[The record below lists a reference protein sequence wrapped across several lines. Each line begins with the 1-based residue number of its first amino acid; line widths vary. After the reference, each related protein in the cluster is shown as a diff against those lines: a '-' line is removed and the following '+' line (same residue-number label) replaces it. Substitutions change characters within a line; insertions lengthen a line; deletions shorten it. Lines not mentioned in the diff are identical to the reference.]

1 MMLSSLRT
9 ALLPLLL
16 IAAVTGSRA
25 QSSASDQKGNLPG
38 VTVRQIHPKV
48 VTSPFPMNGST
59 GRRQALEFRSPE
71 QMTAADRELAEANEA
86 EIGRRAGLQGLNLE
100 RDGGAQGSW
109 GYEQAVCPVF
119 PEHLILEYSRSNGN
133 GDVTL
138 FSAVIPRGEGH
149 VRVIPVRRRSY
160 SLWTPASSNA
170 LTINDFNHMVLEGH
184 EGLNPDWLTL
194 GLCYAALAGGHVRA
208 ALIPQSAADEA
219 FPMLAPAKLTLEKT
233 GGAEVDFADATPKT
247 KAMDWVLEFDPKGR
261 LAKVKHV
268 ASEKLVERPVASS
281 KEPMERPV
289 AGTVID
295 VVGAGHS

>member
-1 MMLSSLRT
+1 
-9 ALLPLLL
+9 LLL
-16 IAAVTGSRA
+16 TVAATGSLA
-25 QSSASDQKGNLPG
+25 QSSVPGPSENLPG
-38 VTVRQIHPKV
+38 VTVRAVHPKV

-86 EIGRRAGLQGLNLE
+86 EIARRAGLQGFNLE
-100 RDGGAQGSW
+100 RGGGEQGSW

-119 PEHLILEYSRSNGN
+119 PEHLILGYSRSNGN

-208 ALIPQSAADEA
+208 ALIPQSAAEEA
-219 FPMLAPAKLTLEKT
+219 FPMLAPATLTLEKK
-233 GGAEVDFADATPKT
+233 GGAEVDFADATPQT
-247 KAMDWVLEFDPKGR
+247 KAMDWVLSFAPNGR
-261 LAKVKHV
+261 LLKVKHV
-268 ASEKLVERPVASS
+268 ASGRLV
-281 KEPMERPV
+281 ERPV
-289 AGTVID
+289 AGTVVDIN
-295 VVGAGHS
+295 GAGHS

>member
-1 MMLSSLRT
+1 MMLSLLRT
-9 ALLPLLL
+9 ALLTLLL
-16 IAAVTGSRA
+16 IAPATGSPA
-25 QSSASDQKGNLPG
+25 QSSVSDQTGNLPG

-48 VTSPFPMNGST
+48 VTPLFPLSDGT
-59 GRRQALEFRSPE
+59 GRRQALEFRSLE

-86 EIGRRAGLQGLNLE
+86 EIVRRAGLQGMNFT
-100 RDGGAQGSW
+100 RGAQEW

-119 PEHLILEYSRSNGN
+119 PEHLILEYSSNNGN

-149 VRVIPVRRRSY
+149 VRVIPVRRRGY

-184 EGLNPDWLTL
+184 EGLAPDWLTL

-208 ALIPQSAADEA
+208 ALLPQDRADEVYPL
-219 FPMLAPAKLTLEKT
+219 FAPAKLTLEKN
-233 GGAEVDFADATPKT
+233 GGAEVEFADATPKA

-261 LAKVKHV
+261 LVKVKHV
-268 ASEKLVERPVASS
+268 VS
-281 KEPMERPV
+281 KEVVEKR
-289 AGTVID
+289 
-295 VVGAGHS
+295 VVGAPLDVTAPGR